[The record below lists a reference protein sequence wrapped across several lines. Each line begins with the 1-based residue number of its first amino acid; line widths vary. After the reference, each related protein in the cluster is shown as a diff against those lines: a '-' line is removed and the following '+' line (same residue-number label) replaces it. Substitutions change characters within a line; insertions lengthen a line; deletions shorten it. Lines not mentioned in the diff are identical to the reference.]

1 MSKCPW
7 ACGTVGVLKVS
18 MQAWPQGEYMLPRST
33 VYPRLQMEVTLALG
47 KLQYKGVLAT
57 AGVLAIEDA
66 LTCPVTA
73 GASMGLFLGL

>member
-1 MSKCPW
+1 
-7 ACGTVGVLKVS
+7 
-18 MQAWPQGEYMLPRST
+18 MLPRST